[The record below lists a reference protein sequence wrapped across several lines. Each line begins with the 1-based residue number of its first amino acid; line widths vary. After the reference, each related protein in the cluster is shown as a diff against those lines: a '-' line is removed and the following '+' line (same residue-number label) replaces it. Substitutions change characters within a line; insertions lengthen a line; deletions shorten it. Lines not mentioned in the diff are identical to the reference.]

1 MTRFATLLLPIAA
14 ALLFAPPRP
23 SVAEVVRLEITSKES
38 YGTFQPGVGIVKE
51 EHYKADTTKGG
62 TAGEREVAWSRE
74 LVRYTAVPASEES
87 AVPATPGR
95 RVR

>member
-38 YGTFQPGVGIVKE
+38 YGTFQPGANATRGQISKIV
-51 EHYKADTTKGG
+51 YLA
-62 TAGEREVAWSRE
+62 
-74 LVRYTAVPASEES
+74 
-87 AVPATPGR
+87 ATQP
-95 RVR
+95 